1 MAADWKSLPGEQV
14 TRLAREACGTVV
26 ILDARAGAELGVDL
40 RSWTL
45 GPAFLGIKLVPPGV
59 RLLHYRTR
67 GAAGGAEQ
75 GASHGMLLAVQPGRT
90 VALRWLA
97 AADELVPVSE
107 PEQAGVE
114 AAVRSGELDARLGP
128 YDLERFAEWQALSG
142 CIDEAALARARI
154 PLGVVVAPG
163 GLAGDDPEPPLAGVR
178 YASPRFL
185 ELPHVASLARE
196 LRARRASAEAAG
208 AAAGAELDSGTAPW
222 FLRNEEGAQLS
233 AAEITAFQMDPSPL
247 VERLLA
253 RSYGGALRGLLADTQ
268 LALLL
273 FLYLSSLEGLEFWKG
288 AVHLVCASE
297 ALRHHRGAEVAAFL
311 ASLQAQLGLLPP
323 DLFKDELL
331 EDNFLTEALA
341 SILGAADLAGDAA
354 SAARQ
359 LRATIA
365 ARFGQPLANH
375 LAGLHDA
382 TENDFCIASI
392 ARSGAL
398 EAELASEHAETQ
410 VFEADVHDDDQDVV
424 VNDSAEEQD
433 SGQGPRTRPDSG
445 IDLGAGGLHSGAPKT
460 TARMAWMLGSE
471 Q

>member
-1 MAADWKSLPGEQV
+1 MAAAWQSLPSEQV

-45 GPAFLGIKLVPPGV
+45 GPEFLGIKLVPPGV

-75 GASHGMLLAVQPGRT
+75 SASHGMLLVIKPGRT

-128 YDLERFAEWQALSG
+128 YDLDRFADWQALSG
-142 CIDEAALARARI
+142 CIDEATLARARL

-163 GLAGDDPEPPLAGVR
+163 GLAGAGPEPPLAGVR
-178 YASPRFL
+178 YASPRFI
-185 ELPHVASLARE
+185 ELPHVAALARE
-196 LRARRASAEAAG
+196 LRARRAG
-208 AAAGAELDSGTAPW
+208 AAAGAATSAGAATTTAGAATAGAPTSVADDRAAAPW
-222 FLRNEEGAQLS
+222 FLRNEAGAQLS
-233 AAEITAFQMDPSPL
+233 AAEITALHMDPSPL

-273 FLYLSSLEGLEFWKG
+273 FLYLASLEGLEFWKG

-297 ALRHHRGAEVAAFL
+297 ALRRRRGAEVAAFL

-323 DLFKDELL
+323 DFFKDELL

-341 SILGAADLAGDAA
+341 SVLGAAELAGDVA

-359 LRATIA
+359 LRTAIA
-365 ARFGQPLANH
+365 ARFGQPVAAH
-375 LAGLHDA
+375 LASLHDA
-382 TENDFCIASI
+382 TENDFCLASI
-392 ARSGAL
+392 ARSGTL
-398 EAELASEHAETQ
+398 EAELASEHAAMDEQDAAPTPRAQ
-410 VFEADVHDDDQDVV
+410 QDV
-424 VNDSAEEQD
+424 EM
-433 SGQGPRTRPDSG
+433 
-445 IDLGAGGLHSGAPKT
+445 DLPKAS
-460 TARMAWMLGSE
+460 ARMAWMLG
-471 Q
+471 